1 MASKKSVQAWF
12 GKANEDMFAAT
23 FLHSSKNP
31 KSFLPI
37 AFHCQQVIE
46 KALKGFLTFHD
57 KKFEKTHDIREILG
71 LVLQIDSSLEK
82 ALKPTVKLT
91 PYAVAFR
98 YPDALTEELTLAD
111 VDGFIALTDTAYKEI
126 SSRIPFD
133 SLFEI

>member
-1 MASKKSVQAWF
+1 LANKKSVQAWF
-12 GKANEDMFAAT
+12 AKANEDMFAAT

-57 KKFEKTHDIREILG
+57 KKFEKTHDLREILG
-71 LVLQIDSSLEK
+71 FVVGIDSSLE
-82 ALKPTVKLT
+82 ASLKSTVELT

-98 YPDALTEELTLAD
+98 YPDALKKELTLSD
-111 VDGFIALTDTAYKEI
+111 VDGFIALTAAAYKEI

-133 SLFEI
+133 SMFDV